1 MLGPHAL
8 GRAVVQGVV
17 RQPTKGAPSPKLV
30 EPGMTSPEMG
40 LRSVVG
46 VLFDK
51 AVEAMSGRDQQQR
64 LQRLVHVARRAPAHF
79 SGERAARA
87 RGARDGFDAAS
98 FFT

>member
-17 RQPTKGAPSPKLV
+17 RNLLSAPSPKLV

-40 LRSVVG
+40 LRHGVG

-51 AVEAMSGRDQQQR
+51 AVDDVSGATNNKASNALSTWPD
-64 LQRLVHVARRAPAHF
+64 ARQLTSPAKALHALL
-79 SGERAARA
+79 R
-87 RGARDGFDAAS
+87 
-98 FFT
+98 T